1 MAYFADNSS
10 TSLSSDSKLNFEE
23 TIDRPLLGFMIVVHT
38 FIIALGI
45 FGNSLVI
52 YLVLFNIKLRTV
64 RNAFMLNLTLSNLL
78 LVTICTPS
86 FLFSIIFPKWTM
98 GMFWCKFL
106 HSIQIVIMLVSAFS
120 IMMIAIDRWM
130 FVVYSRSRQFK
141 RQDTTV
147 VIIIIW
153 ILAVFLSAPTFIQRT
168 TRELYDDSILT
179 RLNHIPIGSNDSNS
193 SSIDFDFGSFEH
205 LKATF
210 FQNNRKYCV
219 ENWTDTFYKR
229 IYILV
234 LFFLEFVLPCLSMLV
249 TYIWIVKF
257 LKKHDDKMSHHE
269 LLRKKLI
276 QKERPHQ
283 KNCRLLSALCLT
295 FIICC
300 LPLSLFNIKA
310 EFDVGKFSKLIN
322 HDNFQEKELYSPL
335 TILTTL
341 EELNTIVSPLLY
353 GWMNHNFRYEIN
365 AKIKILRKKYGKVQN
380 YESKAP
386 NKKPLLKMNP

>member
-1 MAYFADNSS
+1 MFHLEENSTFS
-10 TSLSSDSKLNFEE
+10 EAINFEE
-23 TIDRPLLGFMIVVHT
+23 TIDRPLMGFMIVVHT
-38 FIIALGI
+38 FIIAFGI

-52 YLVLFNIKLRTV
+52 YLVVCNIRLRNV

-86 FLFSIIFPKWTM
+86 FLFSIIFPQWTM
-98 GMFWCKFL
+98 GIFWCKFL

-141 RQDTTV
+141 KQDTTV
-147 VIIIIW
+147 VIIFIW
-153 ILAVFLSAPTFIQRT
+153 ILAILLSMPTFWHRT
-168 TRELYDDSILT
+168 TKELYDENIMNLLNY
-179 RLNHIPIGSNDSNS
+179 RLSSLNS
-193 SSIDFDFGSFEH
+193 SLELPFSNINDI
-205 LKATF
+205 KMTF

-219 ENWTDTFYKR
+219 ENWSDTFYKR
-229 IYILV
+229 LYIMV
-234 LFFLEFVLPCLSMLV
+234 LFFLEFVLPCLSMFI
-249 TYIWIVKF
+249 TYFWIVSF
-257 LKKHDDKMSHHE
+257 LKRHDDKMSHHE
-269 LLRKKLI
+269 QLRRKLI

-310 EFDVGKFSKLIN
+310 EFDIGKMSKAIN
-322 HDNFQEKELYSPL
+322 HNSFQEKEIYSPL

-341 EELNTIVSPLLY
+341 EELNTIISPLLY
-353 GWMNHNFRYEIN
+353 GWMNHNFRYEIRE
-365 AKIKILRKKYGKVQN
+365 KIKILRKKYGRVQN
-380 YESKAP
+380 CEPSSQKPQKCLQKAQF
-386 NKKPLLKMNP
+386 NISA

>member
-1 MAYFADNSS
+1 MFYLQINSTFS
-10 TSLSSDSKLNFEE
+10 ESISFEE

-52 YLVLFNIKLRTV
+52 YLVLSNIRLRNV
-64 RNAFMLNLTLSNLL
+64 RNAFMVNLTLSNLL

-86 FLFSIIFPKWTM
+86 FLLSIIFPQWTM
-98 GMFWCKFL
+98 GIFWCKFL

-130 FVVYSRSRQFK
+130 FIVYSRSRQFK
-141 RQDTTV
+141 KQDTTV
-147 VIIIIW
+147 VIIFIW
-153 ILAVFLSAPTFIQRT
+153 VLAVVLSLPTFWHRT
-168 TRELYDDSILT
+168 TKELYDESIMNLLDY
-179 RLNHIPIGSNDSNS
+179 RLNSLNS
-193 SSIDFDFGSFEH
+193 SKEH
-205 LKATF
+205 PYGNINDIKMTF

-219 ENWTDTFYKR
+219 ENWSDTFYKR
-229 IYILV
+229 LYILV
-234 LFFLEFVLPCLSMLV
+234 LFFLEFVLPCLSMFI
-249 TYIWIVKF
+249 TYFWIISF

-269 LLRKKLI
+269 QLRRKLI
-276 QKERPHQ
+276 KKERPHQ

-310 EFDVGKFSKLIN
+310 EFDIGKMSTAIN
-322 HDNFQEKELYSPL
+322 HNSFEEKEIYSPL

-341 EELNTIVSPLLY
+341 EEVNTIITPLLY
-353 GWMNHNFRYEIN
+353 GWMNQNFRYEIK
-365 AKIKILRKKYGKVQN
+365 AKIKILRKKYGRVQN
-380 YESKAP
+380 CEPLSQ
-386 NKKPLLKMNP
+386 KPFKCLKNVNI